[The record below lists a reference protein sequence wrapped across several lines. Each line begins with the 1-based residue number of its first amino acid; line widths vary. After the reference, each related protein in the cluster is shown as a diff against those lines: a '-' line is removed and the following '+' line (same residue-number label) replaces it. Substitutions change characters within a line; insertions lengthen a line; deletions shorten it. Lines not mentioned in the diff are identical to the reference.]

1 MIFFILFVSVVII
14 FLPLFFIHF
23 RYLFRNIPFSL
34 LVINS
39 LVYLL
44 FPAYFQ
50 ITGLKLF
57 ETAYSF
63 KTYLLISLF
72 LTFFCVGGLN
82 NYVVRDVIDKRKSFA
97 EYSKRGAFFILI
109 IFSLASLIFI
119 QKFLP
124 EFLINPR
131 FFISNRIN
139 ILSGNG
145 YLLTLSSIGS
155 PLFFIYFYF
164 ARYKSK
170 RYYYFL
176 AYVFL
181 LNLCVAM
188 LKGSRGSVIEP
199 IFLVLLA
206 EILFNTK
213 KIKLKFLLKIGVGI
227 FIIFFVVARLG
238 ELRQSHYVD
247 SNKKN
252 IAEKIAGELRNSFN
266 HAEYLNVCVTKEA
279 ELLYGKS
286 YLAALAL
293 PIPRKIWKGKPLGA
307 GPYLKNIVE
316 PGSYDLNN
324 KKYNSSLTTGVLIES
339 YLNFGFLGVIVIGF
353 IYGYLAKRLTYR
365 LFYEDKN
372 PTGEILAFFC
382 YFLLIFVFS
391 FGEFLGAFTRIMTYI
406 LPFIFFG
413 GFFKKIKFTI

>member
-1 MIFFILFVSVVII
+1 
-14 FLPLFFIHF
+14 
-23 RYLFRNIPFSL
+23 
-34 LVINS
+34 
-39 LVYLL
+39 
-44 FPAYFQ
+44 
-50 ITGLKLF
+50 
-57 ETAYSF
+57 
-63 KTYLLISLF
+63 
-72 LTFFCVGGLN
+72 
-82 NYVVRDVIDKRKSFA
+82 
-97 EYSKRGAFFILI
+97 
-109 IFSLASLIFI
+109 
-119 QKFLP
+119 
-124 EFLINPR
+124 
-131 FFISNRIN
+131 
-139 ILSGNG
+139 
-145 YLLTLSSIGS
+145 
-155 PLFFIYFYF
+155 
-164 ARYKSK
+164 
-170 RYYYFL
+170 
-176 AYVFL
+176 
-181 LNLCVAM
+181 M

-199 IFLVLLA
+199 IFLVFLA

-213 KIKLKFLLKIGVGI
+213 KIKLKFLLKIGVVI

-247 SNKKN
+247 PNKKN
-252 IAEKIAGELRNSFN
+252 IVEKIAGELRNSFN

-307 GPYLKNIVE
+307 GPYLKNIVK